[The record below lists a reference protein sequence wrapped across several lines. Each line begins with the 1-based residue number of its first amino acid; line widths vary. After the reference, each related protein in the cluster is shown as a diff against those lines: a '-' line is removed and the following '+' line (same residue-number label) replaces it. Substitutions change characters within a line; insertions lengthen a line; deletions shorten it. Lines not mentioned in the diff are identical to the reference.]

1 MIRVRAWIIAVFLA
15 IGGCAATP
23 PAPALLAPSEQACH
37 SAFELEGVEELEAPE
52 PGRRSRHSAALRS
65 TAACWLDPEHAEGTP
80 YHVVALP
87 DPFDGKSLLTVA
99 ARHAAAETFALEV
112 RLLDEQGIEVRRL
125 ERGRYNM
132 TGLGYSIQTR
142 VRDRERFVVVSADP
156 ALVGVGH
163 EHITLGV
170 NSAYVSGGAYGATVT
185 VGAEDSAS
193 RTFSYRGDV
202 LFQITALP

>member
-1 MIRVRAWIIAVFLA
+1 M
-15 IGGCAATP
+15 GGCAATP
-23 PAPALLAPSEQACH
+23 PEPALLVPPEQACH
-37 SAFELEGVEELEAPE
+37 SAFELEGVEQLEAPA

-65 TAACWLDPEHAEGTP
+65 TAACWLDPDIRRT